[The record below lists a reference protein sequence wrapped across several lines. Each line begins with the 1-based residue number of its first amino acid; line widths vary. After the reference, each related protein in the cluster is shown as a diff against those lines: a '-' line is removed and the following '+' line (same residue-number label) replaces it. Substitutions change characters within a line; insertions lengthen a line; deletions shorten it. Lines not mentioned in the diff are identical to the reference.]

1 MSARDADRRPKYACW
16 AGFFRACSE
25 NKCVFTRIRKPY
37 FFSGARWRI
46 FRHAPQKQ
54 FISAGEAERKRPMP
68 PRIHPR
74 RPPHPNR
81 KRPGANSEPLLAY
94 PQLPEVKLIPTS
106 GLLRSGLGALVQDG
120 KSFIREDDAFVNE
133 LLGILRSV
141 DTPRTVVLD
150 LRQRGGRFQRGAGPE
165 RDPSSKASQPSA
177 CR

>member
-1 MSARDADRRPKYACW
+1 
-16 AGFFRACSE
+16 
-25 NKCVFTRIRKPY
+25 
-37 FFSGARWRI
+37 
-46 FRHAPQKQ
+46 
-54 FISAGEAERKRPMP
+54 MP

-150 LRQRGGRFQRGAGPE
+150 LGGNAAGVFSE
-165 RDPSSKASQPSA
+165 ELDLSAIRVRKLRNLQHVGDRDEVGRDLGIAFLNGGLPGDNLVVDVF
-177 CR
+177 